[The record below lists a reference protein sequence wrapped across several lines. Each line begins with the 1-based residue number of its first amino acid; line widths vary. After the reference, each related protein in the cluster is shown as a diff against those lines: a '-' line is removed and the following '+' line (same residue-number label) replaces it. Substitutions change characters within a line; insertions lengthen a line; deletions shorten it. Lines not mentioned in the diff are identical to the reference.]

1 MSIEE
6 SKDLRERTIKAEV
19 AAIRQEDEPK
29 EKNLRSVL
37 LECEKPWV
45 YLMLISAAGWFG
57 AYTYLLRGGVF
68 CNAQTANVVIFAVSL
83 GTGNWMKA
91 LYLLLPISAYFAG
104 ALVSELLGRAVKRF
118 HFLRW
123 ETALVGFEILA
134 VIGIGF
140 LPEKAPDQIAQV
152 AFNFICSMQFNT
164 FRQVEG
170 VSAATTFVTNHIRQ
184 LGYYTARL
192 IRHHEKKY
200 AKRLWLHGR
209 LLIGFILGAVV
220 SAIACQL
227 FGLYSIWGSG
237 LILLVVFIRLCVADR
252 SYEKDEL
259 ARVPK
264 GH

>member
-1 MSIEE
+1 MGEP
-6 SKDLRERTIKAEV
+6 REQDRRTLKAEV
-19 AAIRQEDEPK
+19 AAIKAEEEPK
-29 EKNLRSVL
+29 EKLRSVL

-83 GTGNWMKA
+83 GTRDWMRA
-91 LYLLLPISAYFAG
+91 LYLLLPISAYFLG
-104 ALVSELLGRAVKRF
+104 ALASELLGRAVKRF

-123 ETALVGFEILA
+123 ETVLVGLEIFS
-134 VIGIGF
+134 VIIIGF
-140 LPEKAPDQIAQV
+140 LPKEAPDQIVQV

-170 VSAATTFVTNHIRQ
+170 VSAATTFVTNHIRE
-184 LGYYTARL
+184 LGYNTARL
-192 IRHHEKKY
+192 IRHHEQKY
-200 AKRLWLHGR
+200 ARKVWLHGR
-209 LLIGFILGAVV
+209 LLLCFILGAIA
-220 SAIACQL
+220 SAIACQFL
-227 FGLYSIWGSG
+227 GLYSIWGSG
-237 LILLVVFIRLCVADR
+237 IILLVVFIRLCIADR

>member
-1 MSIEE
+1 MAE
-6 SKDLRERTIKAEV
+6 SGEFKEKTIRAEV
-19 AAIRQEDEPK
+19 AAIKAEEVPK
-29 EKNLRSVL
+29 EKLRSVL

-83 GTGNWMKA
+83 GTRDWMRA
-91 LYLLLPISAYFAG
+91 LYLLLPISAYYLG
-104 ALVSELLGRAVKRF
+104 ALASELLGRAVKRF

-123 ETALVGFEILA
+123 ETVLVGLEIFSVL
-134 VIGIGF
+134 VIGF
-140 LPEKAPDQIAQV
+140 LPKEAPDQIAQV
-152 AFNFICSMQFNT
+152 TFNFICSMQFNT

-170 VSAATTFVTNHIRQ
+170 VSAATTFVTNHIRE
-184 LGYYTARL
+184 LGYNTARL
-192 IRHHEKKY
+192 IRHHEQKY
-200 AKRLWLHGR
+200 ARKVWLHGR
-209 LLIGFILGAVV
+209 LLLCFILGAIV
-220 SAIACQL
+220 SAVACQI

-237 LILLVVFIRLCVADR
+237 IILLVVFIRLCIADR

-259 ARVPK
+259 ARIPK